1 MALNLLNIDFIH
13 KYTKLRTFCL
23 SVNYDDSIDGG
34 REKSEK
40 KRTRCKYD
48 VLFKKIVIVFL
59 KLLNEYFKFKEYK
72 QISTKTHRN
81 I

>member
-1 MALNLLNIDFIH
+1 MTTALM
-13 KYTKLRTFCL
+13 
-23 SVNYDDSIDGG
+23 VV
-34 REKSEK
+34 EKKAK